1 MGLEDEAGRRQ
12 GALSQCRGFLTDVR
26 DALAGKEQ
34 DYTSIG
40 IGRAITLLSIPMV
53 LEMMM
58 ESVFT
63 IMDVFF
69 VSRVSDDAIAVV
81 GITESVITLIYAVAV
96 GLAMSTAAMVSRRI
110 GEKNRAGAR
119 IAAFQAI
126 LLAVAVSLP
135 ISLAGIL
142 YGAEI
147 LELMGASPSVVEIG
161 TGNMKVML
169 GGNLTIMLLFVIN
182 AVFRGAGNPAITMR
196 VLIFSN
202 LLNII
207 LDPCFIFG
215 LGPFPELGVTGA
227 AVATTTGRGLGVVL
241 QIVLLLR
248 GTGAIKL
255 RLGALAVAPAVIKR
269 LARVSLGG
277 IFQWIIATSSW
288 ILLMRIVAS
297 FGSEAVAGYTIGIR
311 IIVFAI
317 MPSWGMSSA
326 AATLVGQ
333 NLGAGKPERAERSVW
348 LTCYFNMA
356 FLGMVMVVFLLFAES
371 LVGLFNQN
379 PPVLVHGAEA
389 LRYISTG
396 YIFFALGMVITQSF
410 NGAGDTVTPTFIN
423 VFCYWILQIP
433 LAYALAHLLDWG
445 PVGVYVAIAL
455 AEALLAVI
463 GALVFRR
470 GKWKLQ
476 QI

>member
-1 MGLEDEAGRRQ
+1 MAEGDGQHPAGQ
-12 GALSQCRGFLTDVR
+12 GRLRGYLTDVR
-26 DALAGKEQ
+26 DALTGKEQ

-63 IMDVFF
+63 VMDVFF
-69 VSRVSDDAIAVV
+69 VSRLGEEAIAVV

-96 GLAMSTAAMVSRRI
+96 GLAMATSAMVSRRI
-110 GEKNRAGAR
+110 GEKNRKGAR

-126 LLAVAVSLP
+126 LLALGVSLP
-135 ISLAGIL
+135 ISAVGIFFGGDILA
-142 YGAEI
+142 
-147 LELMGASPSVVEIG
+147 LMGAEPEVVAMG
-161 TGNMKVML
+161 SGNMAVML
-169 GGNLTIMLLFVIN
+169 GGNATIILLFVIN

-202 LLNII
+202 LLNIV

-227 AVATTTGRGLGVVL
+227 AVATTTGRGMG
-241 QIVLLLR
+241 VLLQLYLLLK
-248 GTGAIKL
+248 GTGAIKITL
-255 RLGALAVAPAVIKR
+255 DSMKVVPAVITR
-269 LARVSLGG
+269 LTQVSLGG
-277 IFQWIIATSSW
+277 IFQWVIATSSW

-297 FGSEAVAGYTIGIR
+297 FGSEAVAGYTIGLR

-348 LTCYFNMA
+348 LTCYFNMV
-356 FLGMVMVVFLLFAES
+356 FLGLVMVVFLVFAEP
-371 LVGLFNQN
+371 LVGIFHQS
-379 PPVLVHGAEA
+379 PAVLDHGADA

-410 NGAGDTVTPTFIN
+410 NGAGDTLTPTLIN

-433 LAYALAHLLDWG
+433 LAYALAHVLAWG
-445 PVGVYVAIAL
+445 PIGVYVAIAL
-455 AEALLAVI
+455 AESLLAVV
-463 GALVFRR
+463 GALVFRH

-476 QI
+476 KI